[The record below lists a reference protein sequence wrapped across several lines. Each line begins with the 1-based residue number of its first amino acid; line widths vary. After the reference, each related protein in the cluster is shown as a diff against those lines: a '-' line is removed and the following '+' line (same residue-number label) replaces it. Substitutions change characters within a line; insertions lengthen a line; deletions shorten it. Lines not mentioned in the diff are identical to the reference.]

1 MFGADVSPDVSTLGP
16 GEPALAAVGGVHGD
30 EPSGVR
36 AIRAVLESNPDLE
49 RAVKFVVANPQ
60 AAVAHRRYL
69 DADLNRVFPG
79 DPAADARERRLAAR
93 LCAEVEGCTVLSMH
107 STHSCPDPIAF
118 VSGDRPRA
126 QEVASRLPLDYVVN
140 EEPGVEGAFT
150 SSASVVSVEV
160 GRQLTEAATENA
172 RDVVRAFLQ
181 LTDALPGDPPET
193 SSAAYYSLVEPI
205 EKPDGDAERHELL
218 VENFEPVE
226 AGTTY
231 AHSGDESFVADE
243 DFVPIL
249 LSETGYDDIFGY
261 RGRAVGDSLEEAR
274 DAWLDGAVADAD

>member
-1 MFGADVSPDVSTLGP
+1 MFGADVSPGVTVLGP
-16 GEPALAAVGGVHGD
+16 GEPELAVVGGVHGD

-36 AIRAVLESNPDLE
+36 AVRRVLESNPDLE
-49 RAVKFVVANPQ
+49 RAVKLVVANPQ

-79 DPAADARERRLAAR
+79 DPDAADRERRLAAQ
-93 LCAEVEGCTVLSMH
+93 LCDLAADCTVLSMH

-118 VSGDRPRA
+118 VSEDRPRA
-126 QEVASRLPLDYVVN
+126 QEIASRLPLDYVVN
-140 EEPGVEGAFT
+140 EEPAVEGAFT

-160 GRQLTEAATENA
+160 GRQLTEEATENA
-172 RDVVRAFLQ
+172 RDIVRAFLR
-181 LTDALPGDPPET
+181 LTDALPGDPPST
-193 SSAAYYSLVEPI
+193 SSPDYFSLVEPI
-205 EKPDGDAERHELL
+205 EKPAVEGHEVL

-231 AHSGDESFVADE
+231 ARSGSDELVADE
-243 DFVPIL
+243 SFVPIL

-261 RGRAVGDSLEEAR
+261 RGRLVGDSLPAAR
-274 DAWLDGAVADAD
+274 DAWLDSVIADAD